1 MEALV
6 WPIVLQV
13 TLLRTRDVR
22 GGWLDTLPDLAHLF
36 PRVRVCSGSYFRRNK
51 IRSVSSRELRRLRCF
66 ARPVSAPPLSNLA

>member
-36 PRVRVCSGSYFRRNK
+36 SRVRVCSGSYFRPAKQNK
-51 IRSVSSRELRRLRCF
+51 DRRD
-66 ARPVSAPPLSNLA
+66 A

>member
-22 GGWLDTLPDLAHLF
+22 GGQLGTLPDLAHLF
-36 PRVRVCSGSYFRRNK
+36 SRVCVCSQVLIFGETK
-51 IRSVSSRELRRLRCF
+51 
-66 ARPVSAPPLSNLA
+66 